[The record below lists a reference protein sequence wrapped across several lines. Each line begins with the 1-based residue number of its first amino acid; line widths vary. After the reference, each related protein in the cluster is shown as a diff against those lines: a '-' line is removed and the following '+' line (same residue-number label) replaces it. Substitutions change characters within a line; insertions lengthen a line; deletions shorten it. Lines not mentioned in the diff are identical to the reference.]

1 MKFFISQKMKGR
13 SDEEILS
20 ERHEVIEAIKKHN
33 PKAEIIDSFFESAP
47 DGANPLWYLSKSL
60 ELLSTAD
67 MAVFVDDCH
76 FTSRGCRIEDVCCRE
91 YGIDSCAYYTDQK
104 DFVANG

>member
-20 ERHEVIEAIKKHN
+20 ERQKVIEAIKEHN

-47 DGANPLWYLSKSL
+47 DGANPLWYLSKSI
-60 ELLSTAD
+60 ELLSAAD

-76 FTSRGCRIEDVCCRE
+76 FTSRGCMIEAECCRA
-91 YGIDSCAYYTDQK
+91 YGIDSCTYYTDK
-104 DFVANG
+104 NYFVANG